1 MRPLSVKVKFC
12 GITRLEDAE
21 TAAALGADAVGF
33 VFYEKSPRFIDPA
46 AAAEIIRRLPP
57 FVCKVGLFVNSEK
70 HKVES
75 VVRETGIDLVQYH
88 GDESPV
94 QCESGSKPWMKAIR
108 VSPEMDVEAEA
119 ARYARASAIF
129 LDADDPAAYGGTGQC
144 FDWRVIPRKLPR
156 PVILAGGLTPEN
168 VGKAIRIA
176 APYGVD
182 VSGGI
187 ESSKGIKD
195 PVKMEKFITEARRI
209 GR

>member
-94 QCESGSKPWMKAIR
+94 IPKDI
-108 VSPEMDVEAEA
+108 A
-119 ARYARASAIF
+119 ARVRRSISR
-129 LDADDPAAYGGTGQC
+129 L
-144 FDWRVIPRKLPR
+144 
-156 PVILAGGLTPEN
+156 
-168 VGKAIRIA
+168 RIMC
-176 APYGVD
+176 
-182 VSGGI
+182 S
-187 ESSKGIKD
+187 
-195 PVKMEKFITEARRI
+195 ML
-209 GR
+209 

>member
-33 VFYEKSPRFIDPA
+33 VFYEKSPRYIGPA

-108 VSPEMDVEAEA
+108 VSPEMDVQAEA

-129 LDADDPAAYGGTGQC
+129 LDAHDPTAYGGTGQC

-176 APYGVD
+176 VPYGVD

-195 PVKMEKFITEARRI
+195 PVKMERFITEARRF